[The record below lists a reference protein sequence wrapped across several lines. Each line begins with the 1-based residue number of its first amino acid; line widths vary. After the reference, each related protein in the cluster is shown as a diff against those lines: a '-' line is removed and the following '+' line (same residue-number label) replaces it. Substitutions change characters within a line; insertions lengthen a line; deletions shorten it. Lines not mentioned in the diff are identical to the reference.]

1 MQEGRSKPS
10 DVIQPPS
17 IKLQKTGVEDD
28 DFAKPPARF

>member
-1 MQEGRSKPS
+1 MHCFPRSC
-10 DVIQPPS
+10 DVGPN